1 MVVSIT
7 NDVGIMGFV
16 SDTASHRPGSRDA
29 AEQDRNPIKV
39 SSKLADIYTEENE
52 RIVVGWVSRFRGGE
66 TVCI

>member
-16 SDTASHRPGSRDA
+16 SDTASPGPGSRDA

-52 RIVVGWVSRFRGGE
+52 RIVVGWVSRFRG
-66 TVCI
+66 